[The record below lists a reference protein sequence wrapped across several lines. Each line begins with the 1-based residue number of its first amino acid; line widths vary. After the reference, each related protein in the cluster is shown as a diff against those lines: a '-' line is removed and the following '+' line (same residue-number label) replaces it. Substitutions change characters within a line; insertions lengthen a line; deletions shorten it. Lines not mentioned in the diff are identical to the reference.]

1 ATNQFTY
8 TDNAITNEPASSGG
22 TVAQVLGT
30 VNSLTASG
38 TSNNMVGVA
47 KLTVVSP
54 SLNAG
59 TNHLFAVYTPTNF
72 YLASTSAV
80 STVTVAVGTALTQ
93 NSLMSS
99 APTATYGAPLTFT
112 ATLKGVNGG
121 AAPTGTVE
129 FFSSVGGGT
138 LLGSLST
145 PTTTDNSTATS

>member
-1 ATNQFTY
+1 ITTASPVNYVAGDTVTLANVTDGNYDGTFTIASVNSATNQFTY

-47 KLTVVSP
+47 KLPVVSP

-112 ATLKGVNGG
+112 ATLKG
-121 AAPTGTVE
+121 
-129 FFSSVGGGT
+129 
-138 LLGSLST
+138 
-145 PTTTDNSTATS
+145 